1 MRQENAHIL
10 IVDDHKDIRDPLAQ
24 YLRKNGFR
32 TSQAANGLKMDQ
44 ILKSAAIDLVILD
57 VMMPG
62 ENGLE
67 ICRRLRETRD
77 MPVILLTA
85 MAEDTDKIV
94 GLEIGADDYVTKP
107 FNPRELVARIRGV
120 LRRLNALPKTFAD
133 LEAGYIAFGDWIL
146 NVDQHSLK
154 KQGTEDEVTL
164 STADFKLLTTFL
176 KHAKMVLSRDQL
188 LEMVSNRSADIFD
201 RTIDNQVSRL
211 RKKIETDP
219 KNPVII
225 KTVWGGGYML
235 SVDAIKR

>member
-10 IVDDHKDIRDPLAQ
+10 IVDDHKDIREPLAQ
-24 YLRKNGFR
+24 YLKKNGFR
-32 TSQAANGLKMDQ
+32 ASQAANGLKMDQ
-44 ILKSAAIDLVILD
+44 IINGSAIDLIILD

-67 ICRRLRETRD
+67 ICRRVRETRD
-77 MPVILLTA
+77 IPVILLTA

-107 FNPRELVARIRGV
+107 FNPRELIARIRGV
-120 LRRLNALPKTFAD
+120 LRRMNSLPKTFAD
-133 LEAGYIAFGDWIL
+133 LESGYIAFGDWVL
-146 NVDQHSLK
+146 NVDQQCLK
-154 KQGTEDEVTL
+154 KQGAADEVAL

-176 KHAKMVLSRDQL
+176 KHGKMVLSRDQL

-211 RKKIETDP
+211 RKKIEIDP

-235 SVDAIKR
+235 SVDVIKR